1 MTIATALAE
10 YDALGE
16 PRCGTD
22 DDAAT
27 ATWLRNAAR
36 AAGAEAWFEEWELD
50 RILPGQAELALAEG
64 VIPGLPLFDAPPGN
78 VTGTLG
84 PIGSTAEIGWL
95 RVDPGGASLPGQEIA
110 RLRAETTHK
119 ALVLATGSGSLA
131 PLNAP
136 RFPDSF
142 GPPVLQVAGEA
153 AAHLAKGG
161 HATLHSRYDWQAATS
176 TNVQATVPG
185 APEWLVL
192 TPRTSWF
199 TCTAERG
206 GGIAIWLDL
215 LRRGAAG
222 HFLASGGHELGHLG
236 LKHAL
241 RHGMLKAPIVLHLGA
256 NLGCAGSATLHVR
269 SHDPVLARR
278 LGALLVAVGYPEQS
292 LNIAPPGPVNG
303 EAHELAAAGI
313 PFASL
318 IGSNPLFHSRE
329 DRLANTDATRAGL
342 IAEACAGLM
351 AG

>member
-1 MTIATALAE
+1 MTIATSLAE

-16 PRCGTD
+16 PRCGTE
-22 DDAAT
+22 DDAA
-27 ATWLRNAAR
+27 AAIWLRNAAR
-36 AAGAEAWFEEWELD
+36 AAGAEAWLEDWDIE
-50 RILPGQAELALAEG
+50 RILPRQAALELADGTIA
-64 VIPGLPLFDAPPGN
+64 GLPLFDAPPGH
-78 VTGTLG
+78 VTGMLG
-84 PIGSTAEIGWL
+84 PMGSSAEIGWL

-119 ALVLATGSGSLA
+119 ALVLATGLAGLA

-136 RFPDSF
+136 RFPENF

-153 AAHLAKGG
+153 AARLALGG
-161 HATLHSRYDWQAATS
+161 HATLHSHYDRDRTTS
-176 TNVQATVPG
+176 ANVQATRPG

-206 GGIAIWLDL
+206 GGIAIWLEL

-236 LKHAL
+236 LKHAM
-241 RHGMLKAPIVLHLGA
+241 RHGAVTAPMVLHLGA
-256 NLGCAGSATLHVR
+256 NLGCAGDARLHVR
-269 SHDPVLARR
+269 AHDPDLARR
-278 LGALLVAVGYPEQS
+278 LGALLVAAGYPAAA
-292 LNIAPPGPVNG
+292 LVIAPPGPVNG

-329 DRLANTDATRAGL
+329 DRLANTDAGRAAV
-342 IAEACAGLM
+342 IAEACARLM